1 MFINEKFHSCS
12 YDFVVL
18 WLYIVLDLNL
28 SRVFEP
34 SIALP
39 WCSQACTYIWCGY
52 TDRQKTVYQK
62 ETRQVEDEFDLE
74 IVSLIHTNYIVQQ
87 LHVGVISVP
96 FTHIWVDF
104 AKSSLINF
112 FDFLFFIFIRMHFS
126 LLLLSLD
133 ECIFLA
139 VKYVAFIIPQLVHER
154 GELLNFSDISTKLG
168 FNLL

>member
-1 MFINEKFHSCS
+1 M
-12 YDFVVL
+12 
-18 WLYIVLDLNL
+18 LDLNL

-39 WCSQACTYIWCGY
+39 WCSQTCTYIWCGY
-52 TDRQKTVYQK
+52 TGCQKTVYQK

-74 IVSLIHTNYIVQQ
+74 IFSLIHTNYIVQQ

-96 FTHIWVDF
+96 CAHIWVDS

-126 LLLLSLD
+126 LPIFLSLLLSLD

-154 GELLNFSDISTKLG
+154 GELLNCSDISTKLG